1 MLVSVMKLQAR
12 ITTQGFKVP
21 GGGKWEM
28 MRFGDSL
35 WEQFVMR
42 AGGMASWWQIHVLVL
57 NFNYQGPLRNTPRN
71 NRKILLSI
79 SQILRQ
85 ESSGIYFIIIFLS
98 LRAAALLPWHP
109 HSRVIGIKPSYIKS
123 YQTLLRFSTVQSSTG
138 SLPGVK
144 DELSPMWWVWLH
156 VRKGAGGWARKG
168 RGTTVKALEGGRK
181 WDPPPQTWGSCSP
194 SAGRKGNLWCCGVST
209 TTVEIP
215 LWEKDVFF
223 FSPRKV
229 ETSLC

>member
-168 RGTTVKALEGGRK
+168 RDNCEGPGGRK
-181 WDPPPQTWGSCSP
+181 KVGSSSSDLRVMLSLCREERELMMLWSIYNH
-194 SAGRKGNLWCCGVST
+194 SRNTTLRKGCG
-209 TTVEIP
+209 
-215 LWEKDVFF
+215 FF
-223 FSPRKV
+223 FPRKV